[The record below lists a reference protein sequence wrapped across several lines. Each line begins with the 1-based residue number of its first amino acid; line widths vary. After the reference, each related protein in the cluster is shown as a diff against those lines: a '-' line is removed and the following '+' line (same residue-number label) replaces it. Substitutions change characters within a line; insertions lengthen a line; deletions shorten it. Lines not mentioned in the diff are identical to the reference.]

1 MPDVVTNDIVYV
13 NDGETVSDLVADAN
27 GEIDVLAG
35 GTLTDSLATNEGMI
49 FVDPGATV
57 LRTSASEMGYIC
69 VDGDATDLTAETAG
83 AFDIGMGG
91 TLDTG
96 LIKSGGIGTIYS
108 GGSAGGVTVLDNG
121 VFLNYGGTV
130 QDTNVM
136 SGGSFT
142 VQGATAIT
150 STTSVLDGGVMRII
164 EGGNATDTTITSGSL
179 SVVSGSAAKTVV
191 TGGTMYVYTG
201 NTVTETTLNDGELT
215 VDEASADTTV
225 QNGGVMEVFYGTL
238 SGTTVN
244 DGQFTMEGGTLT
256 DTAILGGSAIFT
268 KTDISGITI
277 GNGGTIT
284 VDSGS
289 TLGGVMDFVSGASI
303 SIDGTIAFDTAF
315 STAEKAQISGFSVA
329 TIGENACYTLTDEA
343 GVKGKYKLAS
353 DAAGF
358 NGEIIFSDL
367 TLTVGGA
374 PIIAGDIAYSVAIV
388 GTDLVLRIGDIPNA
402 KCDIDNNGISEVMFQ
417 HTAGSEG
424 QIGFWMNGTNE
435 WRSTDTPHLD
445 NSWKILGA
453 YDMSGDDCA
462 DTLMISSVTSGSGKD
477 VYIGYYLDSVDT
489 DDNWR
494 NLGHASSAENVA
506 WQNSVG
512 NLTGNKSKNSIVW
525 YAPERY
531 SLGAWIDGTED
542 WVTFSVEF
550 GSDDWT
556 LVGCGDFD
564 GDGKDSVLMNYNHG
578 QCFYTADL
586 DGVTQ
591 ALGSAIWDGWEVR
604 AIGDFSDDGM
614 DDLILYYK
622 DTGSIVM
629 CADGNTDSYVSIGQ
643 IDTIDWFVAG
653 AGDYNGDGM
662 DDLLL
667 RQYSTGML
675 GYYVSADQS
684 QWVTLGDGVDMNWN
698 VIA

>member
-1 MPDVVTNDIVYV
+1 MSGTASK
-13 NDGETVSDLVADAN
+13 TVIN
-27 GEIDVLAG
+27 
-35 GTLTDSLATNEGMI
+35 
-49 FVDPGATV
+49 
-57 LRTSASEMGYIC
+57 
-69 VDGDATDLTAETAG
+69 
-83 AFDIGMGG
+83 
-91 TLDTG
+91 
-96 LIKSGGIGTIYS
+96 
-108 GGSAGGVTVLDNG
+108 GGSV
-121 VFLNYGGTV
+121 
-130 QDTNVM
+130 NV
-136 SGGSFT
+136 
-142 VQGATAIT
+142 
-150 STTSVLDGGVMRII
+150 
-164 EGGNATDTTITSGSL
+164 
-179 SVVSGSAAKTVV
+179 SA
-191 TGGTMYVYTG
+191 G
-201 NTVTETTLNDGELT
+201 NTVTDTTLNDGKLII
-215 VDEASADTTV
+215 DEASASMTV
-225 QNGGVMEVFYGTL
+225 LNGGVMQVVTGTL
-238 SGTTVN
+238 FGTTVN
-244 DGQFTMEGGTLT
+244 DGQFTMTGGTLT
-256 DTAILGGSAIFT
+256 DTTLSGGSASL
-268 KTDISGITI
+268 KGITVTNVEI
-277 GNGGTIT
+277 GDGVTVTIDSESTIGGF
-284 VDSGS
+284 
-289 TLGGVMDFVSGASI
+289 MDFVSGASI

-315 STAEKAQISGFSVA
+315 STAEKAQINGFSVA
-329 TIGENACYTLTDEA
+329 AIGANAVYTLSDDA

-358 NGEIIFSDL
+358 NGSIDFAGE
-367 TLTVGGA
+367 TLTVGGGA
-374 PIIAGDIAYSVAIV
+374 VMVGDLAYSIAIV
-388 GTDLVLRIGDIPNA
+388 GSDLVLRIGDKPKA
-402 KCDIDNNGISEVMFQ
+402 KSDIDNNGISEVMFQ